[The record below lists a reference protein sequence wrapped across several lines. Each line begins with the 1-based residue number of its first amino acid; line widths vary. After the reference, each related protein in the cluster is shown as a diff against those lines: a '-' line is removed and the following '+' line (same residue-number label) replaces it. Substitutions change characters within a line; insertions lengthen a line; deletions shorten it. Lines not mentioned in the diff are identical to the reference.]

1 MGGVMLYPS
10 SPPASGR
17 GPRGGHALTT
27 ADTLA
32 MTPFVAAPRSTHTMR
47 MVGPGAHPS
56 IPSRLREG
64 R

>member
-1 MGGVMLYPS
+1 MGSMSLHPS

-27 ADTLA
+27 IDTLA
-32 MTPFVAAPRSTHTMR
+32 MTLSIPAPRSTQMLR
-47 MVGPGAHPS
+47 MDGPGAHPS